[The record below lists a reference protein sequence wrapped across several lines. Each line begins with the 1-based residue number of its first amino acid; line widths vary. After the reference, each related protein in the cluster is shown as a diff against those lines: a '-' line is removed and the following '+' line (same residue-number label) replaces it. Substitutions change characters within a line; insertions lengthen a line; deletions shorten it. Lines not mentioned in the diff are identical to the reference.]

1 MKNILLTFMNNSIQ
15 DKSSK
20 QQELFPFIMGQD
32 SIDSYVDAQKSLKEW
47 KEAQRCWVESANV
60 NLQLLQYAKALKEDE
75 NFTEI
80 YIRQCIAQVNE
91 ALETCS
97 NKLTE
102 IGGYIATLE
111 EAIRLFNNAIIS
123 YPIFNEGKQ

>member
-1 MKNILLTFMNNSIQ
+1 MNDCRV
-15 DKSSK
+15 DKTAK
-20 QQELFPFIMGQD
+20 QQELFPFIIGQH

-80 YIRQCIAQVNE
+80 YIRQCIAQANE
-91 ALETCS
+91 SLETCS
-97 NKLTE
+97 TELTE

-123 YPIFNEGKQ
+123 YPIFNEAKQ

>member
-1 MKNILLTFMNNSIQ
+1 MNYPKVN
-15 DKSSK
+15 K
-20 QQELFPFIMGQD
+20 QKELFPFIMGQD

-47 KEAQRCWVESANV
+47 KEVQRGWLSSANA

-80 YIRQCIAQVNE
+80 YIRQCTAQANE
-91 ALETCS
+91 ALQTCS
-97 NKLTE
+97 SKLTE

-111 EAIRLFNNAIIS
+111 EAISLFNKAIIS
-123 YPIFNEGKQ
+123 YPMYIESTQNKI

>member
-1 MKNILLTFMNNSIQ
+1 MIAQL
-15 DKSSK
+15 
-20 QQELFPFIMGQD
+20 ELFPFIMGQH

-60 NLQLLQYAKALKEDE
+60 NLQLLQHAKALKEDE

-80 YIRQCIAQVNE
+80 YIRQCTAQANE

-97 NKLTE
+97 SKLTE
-102 IGGYIATLE
+102 IGSYIATLE
-111 EAIRLFNNAIIS
+111 ESIRLFNEAIIS
-123 YPIFNEGKQ
+123 YPSYRQIAQNKS

>member
-1 MKNILLTFMNNSIQ
+1 MNYPKVN
-15 DKSSK
+15 K
-20 QQELFPFIMGQD
+20 QKELFPFIMGQD

-80 YIRQCIAQVNE
+80 YIRQCTAQANE
-91 ALETCS
+91 ALQTCS
-97 NKLTE
+97 SKLTE

-111 EAIRLFNNAIIS
+111 EAIRLFNKAIIS
-123 YPIFNEGKQ
+123 YPMYIESTQNKI

>member
-1 MKNILLTFMNNSIQ
+1 
-15 DKSSK
+15 
-20 QQELFPFIMGQD
+20 MGQH
-32 SIDSYVDAQKSLKEW
+32 SINSYVDVQKSLKEW

-80 YIRQCIAQVNE
+80 YIRQCTAQAND

-97 NKLTE
+97 TELTE
-102 IGGYIATLE
+102 IASYIATLE
-111 EAIRLFNNAIIS
+111 EAIRLFNKAIIS
-123 YPIFNEGKQ
+123 YPMYIESTQNKI

>member
-1 MKNILLTFMNNSIQ
+1 MHYSIQ

-80 YIRQCIAQVNE
+80 YIRQCIAQAND

-97 NKLTE
+97 TELTE
-102 IGGYIATLE
+102 IGSYIATLE
-111 EAIRLFNNAIIS
+111 EAIRLFNNAMIS
-123 YPIFNEGKQ
+123 YPVFNEANQ

>member
-1 MKNILLTFMNNSIQ
+1 MHYSIQ

-80 YIRQCIAQVNE
+80 YIRQCIAQANE

-102 IGGYIATLE
+102 IGGFIATLE
-111 EAIRLFNNAIIS
+111 EAIRLFNNTIIS

>member
-1 MKNILLTFMNNSIQ
+1 MIT
-15 DKSSK
+15 
-20 QQELFPFIMGQD
+20 QQELFRFIMGQD

-47 KEAQRCWVESANV
+47 KEVQRSYVSSANV

-80 YIRQCIAQVNE
+80 YIRQCTAQANE

-97 NKLTE
+97 SKLTE

-111 EAIRLFNNAIIS
+111 EAIRLFNEAIIS
-123 YPIFNEGKQ
+123 YPSYRQIAQNKS

>member
-1 MKNILLTFMNNSIQ
+1 MHHSTQ
-15 DKSSK
+15 YKSSK

-32 SIDSYVDAQKSLKEW
+32 SIDSYVEAQKSLKEW
-47 KEAQRCWVESANV
+47 KEVQRGWLSSANV

-80 YIRQCIAQVNE
+80 YIRQCTAQANE

-97 NKLTE
+97 SKLTE
-102 IGGYIATLE
+102 IGSYIATLE
-111 EAIRLFNNAIIS
+111 EAIRLFNEAIIS
-123 YPIFNEGKQ
+123 YPSYRQMAQNKS

>member
-80 YIRQCIAQVNE
+80 YIRQCTAQANE

-97 NKLTE
+97 SKLTE

>member
-1 MKNILLTFMNNSIQ
+1 MHYSIQ

-75 NFTEI
+75 NFTVI
-80 YIRQCIAQVNE
+80 YIRQCIAQANE

-123 YPIFNEGKQ
+123 YPIFNEVKQ

>member
-1 MKNILLTFMNNSIQ
+1 MHYSIQ

-32 SIDSYVDAQKSLKEW
+32 SIDSYVEAQKSLKVW
-47 KEAQRCWVESANV
+47 NEAQRGWLSSANV
-60 NLQLLQYAKALKEDE
+60 NLQLLQCAKALKEDE

-80 YIRQCIAQVNE
+80 YIRQCIAQAND

-97 NKLTE
+97 TELTE
-102 IGGYIATLE
+102 IGSYIATLE
-111 EAIRLFNNAIIS
+111 EAIRLFNNAMIS
-123 YPIFNEGKQ
+123 YPVFNEANQ

>member
-1 MKNILLTFMNNSIQ
+1 MSN
-15 DKSSK
+15 K
-20 QQELFPFIMGQD
+20 QQELFPFIIGQH

-80 YIRQCIAQVNE
+80 YIRQCIAKANE

-97 NKLTE
+97 SELTE
-102 IGGYIATLE
+102 IGSYIATLE

-123 YPIFNEGKQ
+123 YPIFNEANQ

>member
-1 MKNILLTFMNNSIQ
+1 MC
-15 DKSSK
+15 SSK
-20 QQELFPFIMGQD
+20 VNQTVNQLELFPFIMGQD

-80 YIRQCIAQVNE
+80 YIRQCTAQANE

-97 NKLTE
+97 TELTE
-102 IGGYIATLE
+102 IGSYIATLE
-111 EAIRLFNNAIIS
+111 EAIRLFNNAMIS
-123 YPIFNEGKQ
+123 YPVFNEANQ

>member
-1 MKNILLTFMNNSIQ
+1 MNYPKLN
-15 DKSSK
+15 K
-20 QQELFPFIMGQD
+20 QQELFPFIMAQD
-32 SIDSYVDAQKSLKEW
+32 SIDSYVEAQKSLKEW
-47 KEAQRCWVESANV
+47 KEAQRSWLSSANI
-60 NLQLLQYAKALKEDE
+60 NLQLLQCAKALKEDE

-80 YIRQCIAQVNE
+80 YIRQCTARANE

-123 YPIFNEGKQ
+123 YPIFNEEKQ

>member
-1 MKNILLTFMNNSIQ
+1 MHYPIQ

-80 YIRQCIAQVNE
+80 YIRQCTAQANE

-97 NKLTE
+97 TELTE
-102 IGGYIATLE
+102 IGSYIATLE

-123 YPIFNEGKQ
+123 YPIFNEAKQ

>member
-1 MKNILLTFMNNSIQ
+1 MHHSTKY
-15 DKSSK
+15 KSSK

-32 SIDSYVDAQKSLKEW
+32 SIDSYVEAQKSLKEW
-47 KEAQRCWVESANV
+47 KEVQRGLLSSANV

-80 YIRQCIAQVNE
+80 YIRQCTAQANE

-97 NKLTE
+97 SKLTE

-111 EAIRLFNNAIIS
+111 EAIRLFNEAIIS
-123 YPIFNEGKQ
+123 YPSYRQIAQNKS

>member
-1 MKNILLTFMNNSIQ
+1 MNNSIQ

-20 QQELFPFIMGQD
+20 QQELFPFIIGQH

-80 YIRQCIAQVNE
+80 YIRQCTAQANE

-102 IGGYIATLE
+102 IGGFIATLE

-123 YPIFNEGKQ
+123 YPIFNEAKQ

>member
-1 MKNILLTFMNNSIQ
+1 MHYSIQ

-47 KEAQRCWVESANV
+47 KEVQRAWVSSANV
-60 NLQLLQYAKALKEDE
+60 NLELLQYAKALKEDE

-80 YIRQCIAQVNE
+80 YIRQCTAQANE
-91 ALETCS
+91 ALQTCS
-97 NKLTE
+97 SKLTE
-102 IGGYIATLE
+102 TGGYIATLE

-123 YPIFNEGKQ
+123 YPIFNEAKQ

>member
-1 MKNILLTFMNNSIQ
+1 
-15 DKSSK
+15 
-20 QQELFPFIMGQD
+20 MGQH

-80 YIRQCIAQVNE
+80 YIRQCTAQAND

-97 NKLTE
+97 TELTE
-102 IGGYIATLE
+102 IASYIATLE

>member
-1 MKNILLTFMNNSIQ
+1 MHHSIQ

-47 KEAQRCWVESANV
+47 KEVQRGWLSSANA

-80 YIRQCIAQVNE
+80 YIRQCTAQANE
-91 ALETCS
+91 ALQTCLS
-97 NKLTE
+97 KLTE
-102 IGGYIATLE
+102 IE
-111 EAIRLFNNAIIS
+111 ETIVTVEELIGLYNDFIVSFPTYTKTADIKS
-123 YPIFNEGKQ
+123 

>member
-1 MKNILLTFMNNSIQ
+1 MHYSIQ

-80 YIRQCIAQVNE
+80 YIRQCTAQANE

-97 NKLTE
+97 SKLTE
-102 IGGYIATLE
+102 IGSYIATLE

-123 YPIFNEGKQ
+123 YPIFNEANQ

>member
-1 MKNILLTFMNNSIQ
+1 MHYPIQ

-20 QQELFPFIMGQD
+20 QQELFPFIIGQQ

-80 YIRQCIAQVNE
+80 YIRQCTARANE

-123 YPIFNEGKQ
+123 YPIFNEVKQ

>member
-1 MKNILLTFMNNSIQ
+1 MSTKKKYLI
-15 DKSSK
+15 DK
-20 QQELFPFIMGQD
+20 QQELFPFIIGQD

-80 YIRQCIAQVNE
+80 YIRQCTAQANE

-97 NKLTE
+97 SKLTE
-102 IGGYIATLE
+102 IGSYIATLE
-111 EAIRLFNNAIIS
+111 EAIRLFNEAIIS
-123 YPIFNEGKQ
+123 YPSYRQIAQNKI

>member
-1 MKNILLTFMNNSIQ
+1 MNYSRA

-20 QQELFPFIMGQD
+20 QQELFPFIMGKD

-80 YIRQCIAQVNE
+80 YIRQCIAQANE

-102 IGGYIATLE
+102 IGGFIATLE

-123 YPIFNEGKQ
+123 YPIFNEAKQ

>member
-1 MKNILLTFMNNSIQ
+1 MNYRRV
-15 DKSSK
+15 DKTAK
-20 QQELFPFIMGQD
+20 QQELFPFIIGQH

-80 YIRQCIAQVNE
+80 YIRQCTAQANE

-97 NKLTE
+97 SKLTE

-111 EAIRLFNNAIIS
+111 EAIRLFNEAIIS
-123 YPIFNEGKQ
+123 YPSYRQIAQNKS

>member
-1 MKNILLTFMNNSIQ
+1 MDYSRVN
-15 DKSSK
+15 K
-20 QQELFPFIMGQD
+20 QQELFPFIMGQE
-32 SIDSYVDAQKSLKEW
+32 SIDNYVDAQQSLKEW

-80 YIRQCIAQVNE
+80 YIRQCTAQANE
-91 ALETCS
+91 ALQTCS
-97 NKLTE
+97 SKLTE

-111 EAIRLFNNAIIS
+111 EAIRLFNKAIIS
-123 YPIFNEGKQ
+123 YPMYIESTQNKI

>member
-1 MKNILLTFMNNSIQ
+1 MHYPIQ

-80 YIRQCIAQVNE
+80 YIRQCTARANE

-123 YPIFNEGKQ
+123 YPIFNEEKQ

>member
-1 MKNILLTFMNNSIQ
+1 MSTKKKYLI
-15 DKSSK
+15 DK

-47 KEAQRCWVESANV
+47 KEVQRGWLSSANV

-80 YIRQCIAQVNE
+80 YIRQCTAQAND

-97 NKLTE
+97 SKLTE
-102 IGGYIATLE
+102 IGSYIATLE
-111 EAIRLFNNAIIS
+111 EAIRLFNEAIIS
-123 YPIFNEGKQ
+123 YPSYRQIAQNKI

>member
-1 MKNILLTFMNNSIQ
+1 MNNSIQ

-20 QQELFPFIMGQD
+20 QQELFPFIMGQH

-80 YIRQCIAQVNE
+80 YIRQCTARANE

-123 YPIFNEGKQ
+123 YPIFNEEKQ

>member
-1 MKNILLTFMNNSIQ
+1 MSTKKKYLI
-15 DKSSK
+15 DK

-47 KEAQRCWVESANV
+47 KEVQRGWLSSANV

-75 NFTEI
+75 NFAEI
-80 YIRQCIAQVNE
+80 YIRQCTNQANE

-97 NKLTE
+97 SKLTE
-102 IGGYIATLE
+102 IGSYIATLE
-111 EAIRLFNNAIIS
+111 EAIRLFNEAIIS
-123 YPIFNEGKQ
+123 YPSYRQIAQNKI

>member
-1 MKNILLTFMNNSIQ
+1 MNDCIA
-15 DKSSK
+15 DKSAN
-20 QQELFPFIMGQD
+20 QPELFPFIMGQD
-32 SIDSYVDAQKSLKEW
+32 SIDSYVEAQKSLKEW
-47 KEAQRCWVESANV
+47 KEAQRCWVSSANV
-60 NLQLLQYAKALKEDE
+60 NLQLLHYAKALKEDE

-80 YIRQCIAQVNE
+80 YIRQCTARANE

-102 IGGYIATLE
+102 IGGYIAILE

-123 YPIFNEGKQ
+123 YPIFNEEKQ

>member
-1 MKNILLTFMNNSIQ
+1 MNYSRA

-80 YIRQCIAQVNE
+80 YIRQCTARANE

-123 YPIFNEGKQ
+123 YPIFNEANQ

>member
-1 MKNILLTFMNNSIQ
+1 MHYSIQ

-60 NLQLLQYAKALKEDE
+60 NLELLQYAKALKEDE

-80 YIRQCIAQVNE
+80 YIRQCIAQAND

-97 NKLTE
+97 TELTE
-102 IGGYIATLE
+102 IGSYIATLE
-111 EAIRLFNNAIIS
+111 EAIRLFNNAMIS
-123 YPIFNEGKQ
+123 YPVFNEANQ